1 MVMKDG
7 TCSKYDTVSFS
18 SDLLLSHM
26 IQLLRTTGVD
36 IDGKDGY

>member
-7 TCSKYDTVSFS
+7 TYSQYKTVSFS
-18 SDLLLSHM
+18 SDLLLPHM
-26 IQLLRTTGVD
+26 IQLLRTTEVD